1 MLNSAYRYFFAVAQ
15 EGSIRRAAER
25 VHISP
30 SALSRQVRL
39 LESEFGQA
47 LIEHHGRLIVLTS
60 AGHILCEHIR
70 QLMLQDAAVK
80 DAIRTSN
87 GLQFGHVKVAL
98 GNGYVSDLANLVIP
112 EFLERHPSMT
122 YGIEIGNGDAVLRM
136 VIDEVVD
143 IGITMNPPQHHL
155 IKLIHSAPAPL
166 LVVLPL
172 GHALSE
178 EKSVSLNSLQHFAIG
193 LLPSQHRIR
202 QSIKRVEDAAGVKL
216 RPVVETNSYEILKSL
231 VKSRLAITILP
242 EFAIKTG
249 EWERIF
255 KLVPLQ
261 HEHLSQTES
270 GIIARRGR
278 TIPESVKEFIN
289 FVVNR
294 HNAFSGGPSKDAWTN
309 DDGLATGS

>member
-1 MLNSAYRYFFAVAQ
+1 MLNSAYRYFYAVAL

-25 VHISP
+25 VHISA

-47 LIEHHGRLIVLTS
+47 LIEHHGRRIVLTS
-60 AGHILCEHIR
+60 AGNILREHIR

-87 GLQFGHVKVAL
+87 GLQFGHVKVAS
-98 GNGYVSDLANLVIP
+98 GNGYVSDLADVVIP
-112 EFLERHPSMT
+112 EFLECHPQMT
-122 YGIEIGNGDAVLRM
+122 YGIDIGNGDAVLRM

-155 IKLIHSAPAPL
+155 IKVVHSAPAPL

-178 EKSVSLNSLQHFAIG
+178 AESLSLNNLQQFAIG

-202 QSIKRVEDAAGVKL
+202 QSIKVVEDAVGIKL
-216 RPVVETNSYEILKSL
+216 HPVLESNSYEILKSL
-231 VKSRLAITILP
+231 VKNRLAITILP
-242 EFAIKTG
+242 EFAIKTSG
-249 EWERIF
+249 WESVF
-255 KLVPLQ
+255 KLIPLQ
-261 HEHLSQTES
+261 HERLAQTTS
-270 GIIARRGR
+270 GIIARQGR
-278 TIPESVKEFIN
+278 AIPESVMEFVN
-289 FVVNR
+289 FVIAR
-294 HNAFSGGPSKDAWTN
+294 HNAFSSRPS
-309 DDGLATGS
+309 